1 VPKVSKDSASE
12 STLVEGIVDDR
23 SEVLDG
29 YMVNFQTFLGDV
41 DPAPLFKGLPD
52 DRCQCPHWGY
62 VFKGKITFRYADH
75 EETFEAGD
83 AYYAPPGHVPLI
95 SEGCELVE
103 FSPAD
108 EMAKTGEVLERNYQA
123 SQQA

>member
-1 VPKVSKDSASE
+1 MPKVSKDSASE

-29 YMVNFQTFLGDV
+29 YMVNFQTFLGEV

-83 AYYAPPGHVPLI
+83 AYYAPAGHVPLI
-95 SEGCELVE
+95 SGGCELVE

-108 EMAKTGEVLERNYQA
+108 GMAKTGEVLERNYRA